1 MPSFWS
7 RTAAL
12 LRTGAAVTEA
22 RSADENA
29 ADTMPE
35 GVRPPSR
42 SDVLGV
48 TPDRALTLSTV
59 FRAVQIHTTAV
70 AQLSVNIERGGQV
83 VADTPLLVQKPCM
96 SMSRSRFLEE
106 TTAALYLHG
115 NAYWR
120 IVRLAGAPV
129 ELVPLDPRK
138 VAPYTDPKNG
148 RKTFSYEGRNDWS
161 TLDIHHLKFLSVPGM
176 DLGLGPIQAAR
187 FEIAGALDARDFGS
201 GFFREGGVPSGV
213 LKSDQDLNG
222 DDARAYRRM
231 WHGRDPESGEP
242 LDPDDARNDVR
253 VLGKGLSYDYLGL
266 KPADVQFLESQQF
279 STTQIARLMGVPS
292 SLFLASVQGGS
303 QTYANV
309 EQDWI
314 GYVRFSLM
322 NVLREMEEAFT
333 DVTPRG
339 QTARFNIDVL
349 LRTDTKTR
357 YEAHASALAA
367 KWKTRDEVRIDEGMA
382 PLTDAQRADIAAAA
396 PAKPATTPQETA
408 DA

>member
-12 LRTGAAVTEA
+12 LSTGAAVTKA
-22 RSADENA
+22 RSAEPNA
-29 ADTMPE
+29 ADTMPDE
-35 GVRPPSR
+35 VRPPSR
-42 SDVLGV
+42 SEVVGV
-48 TPDRALTLSTV
+48 TPDRAMTLSTV
-59 FRAVQIHTTAV
+59 FRAVQIHTTAI
-70 AQLSVNIERGGQV
+70 AQLSVQIERGGRV
-83 VADTPLLVQKPCM
+83 VADTPALVQKPCL

-106 TTAALYLHG
+106 TAAALYLHG

-120 IVRLAGAPV
+120 RIHLDGAVV

-138 VAPYTDPKNG
+138 VQPFTDPKTG
-148 RKTFSYEGRNDWS
+148 RKTFAYDGRTDWT
-161 TLDIHHLKFLSVPGM
+161 TLDIQHLKFLSVPGM
-176 DLGLGPIQAAR
+176 TLGLGPIQAAR
-187 FEIAGALDARDFGS
+187 FEIAGALDARDYGS

-231 WHGRDPESGEP
+231 WHGRDPETGEP
-242 LDPDDARNDVR
+242 LDPEDSRNDVR

-266 KPADVQFLESQQF
+266 KPSDVQFLESQQF

-333 DVTPRG
+333 EVTPRG
-339 QTARFNIDVL
+339 QVARFNIDVL

-357 YEAHASALAA
+357 YEAHKSSLDAG
-367 KWKTRDEVRIDEGMA
+367 WKTDDEVRADEGLD
-382 PLTDAQRADIAAAA
+382 PLSDTQRAQIAARKTPTPAA
-396 PAKPATTPQETA
+396 TPQETENA
-408 DA
+408 

>member
-1 MPSFWS
+1 MSSFWS

-12 LRTGAAVTEA
+12 LSIGAEA
-22 RSADENA
+22 TADRSAEPNA
-29 ADTMPE
+29 ADKVPA
-35 GVRPPSR
+35 GIRPPR
-42 SDVLGV
+42 RDDAFGV
-48 TPDRALTLSTV
+48 TPDRAMTLSTV

-70 AQLSVNIERGGQV
+70 SQLSVQIERNGRV
-83 VADTPLLVQKPCM
+83 IDDTPALVQKPCL

-106 TTAALYLHG
+106 TCAALYLHG

-120 IVRLAGAPV
+120 KVRLNGAVV

-138 VAPYTDPKNG
+138 VAPTTDPKTG
-148 RKTFSYEGRNDWS
+148 RKTFAYDGRADWS
-161 TLDIHHLKFLSVPGM
+161 TLDIQHLKFMSVPGAT
-176 DLGLGPIQAAR
+176 LGLGPIQAAR
-187 FEIAGALDARDFGS
+187 FEIAGALDARDYGS
-201 GFFREGGVPSGV
+201 GVFRDGATPPGF

-222 DDARAYRRM
+222 DDARAMKRM
-231 WHGRDPESGEP
+231 WHGLDPETGEP
-242 LDPDDARNDVR
+242 LDQDNVLNAIK
-253 VLGKGLSYDYLGL
+253 VLGKGLDYEHLGL

-339 QTARFNIDVL
+339 QVARFNIDVL

-367 KWKTRDEVRIDEGMA
+367 KWKTRDEVRSDEGMD

-396 PAKPATTPQETA
+396 PAKPATTPQEPA
-408 DA
+408 NA